1 MNCRVLSYEKSSI
14 FLLYILNVTRY
25 YYYELNYS
33 QIPLYIPLYI
43 NKKVFLSNLISNLIL
58 NTFRFCSTEL
68 FTYNQNIIFSKISIE
83 RRQYNRKSQAI
94 IIRIQYRNNL
104 LIYSLN
110 YPITITF
117 YLSRRSNNRICESRR
132 FTVPLFP
139 LNLVPS
145 KGRGGNVYTSGE
157 ERNRIWHKDVF
168 I

>member
-1 MNCRVLSYEKSSI
+1 MNSRVLSYEKSSI

-33 QIPLYIPLYI
+33 QIPLYI

-94 IIRIQYRNNL
+94 IVRIQYRDNL

-117 YLSRRSNNRICESRR
+117 YLSRRSNNRIRESRR

-157 ERNRIWHKDVF
+157 ERNRVRHKDVF

>member
-1 MNCRVLSYEKSSI
+1 MNCRVLSCEKSSI

-94 IIRIQYRNNL
+94 IVRIQYHDQ
-104 LIYSLN
+104 IA
-110 YPITITF
+110 TI
-117 YLSRRSNNRICESRR
+117 C
-132 FTVPLFP
+132 
-139 LNLVPS
+139 
-145 KGRGGNVYTSGE
+145 
-157 ERNRIWHKDVF
+157 
-168 I
+168 